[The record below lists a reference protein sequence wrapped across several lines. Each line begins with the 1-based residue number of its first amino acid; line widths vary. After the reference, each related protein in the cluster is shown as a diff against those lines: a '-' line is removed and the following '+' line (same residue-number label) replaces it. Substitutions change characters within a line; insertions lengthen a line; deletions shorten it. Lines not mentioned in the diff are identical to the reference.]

1 MKRSFGNKNL
11 LLALAILFM
20 FVFPFLVGQ
29 SSYYMTLF
37 VMVCV
42 FMISSMSL
50 NLLVGYGG
58 QISVGNAGFLA
69 VGGYVV
75 ALFVYY
81 FDWPIWLVLPLA
93 GLITGFIG
101 LVIGLPAVRLSGH
114 FLAVATLGFGLS
126 IPQIALNW
134 DSVTKG
140 FTGISVK
147 RPDFLASDMSLFYL
161 IVILTVFIT
170 WMLTNIVKSGIGRAF
185 IAIRD
190 SEVAAQ
196 ATGINVSLYKTM
208 MFVLSAFFTGIAGGI
223 YAYWIGYVSPSDFSI
238 VTSMLLLAMVVVGG
252 LASIPG
258 AIIGAILFTVLPHF
272 TDAYIG
278 ITNIVIG
285 IAVVIVIYFRPDGLV
300 SLVNLLKKKKK
311 ADVEQSVFEGGASD
325 NANV

>member
-1 MKRSFGNKNL
+1 
-11 LLALAILFM
+11 M

-29 SSYYMTLF
+29 SSYFMTLF
-37 VMVCV
+37 VMVCIY
-42 FMISSMSL
+42 MISAMSL

-58 QISVGNAGFLA
+58 QISVGHAGFLA
-69 VGGYVV
+69 VGSYAV
-75 ALFVYY
+75 ALLVYY
-81 FDWPIWLVLPLA
+81 FHWPIWLVLPLA
-93 GLITGFIG
+93 GVITGVIS

-126 IPQIALNW
+126 IPQITLNW
-134 DSVTKG
+134 DSITKG
-140 FTGISVK
+140 FTGLSVK
-147 RPDFLASDMSLFYL
+147 RPDFLASDTSLFYL
-161 IVILTVFIT
+161 IVILTVLIT
-170 WMLTNIVKSGIGRAF
+170 WVLTNIVKSGIGRAF

-196 ATGINVSLYKTM
+196 ATGINVSFYKTI

-238 VTSMLLLAMVVVGG
+238 VSSMLLLGMVVVGG

-300 SLVNLLKKKKK
+300 SLINLFKKNNVGEKQHSTI
-311 ADVEQSVFEGGASD
+311 ERGASE